1 MGVVLGAMMASAVS
15 TIVITAKLRK
25 EIMDYVDKVCD
36 LNIEQ
41 VNKVKELS
49 IKTVEELVNLISN
62 KHE

>member
-49 IKTVEELVNLISN
+49 IKTVEELVNLINN

>member
-49 IKTVEELVNLISN
+49 IKTVEELVNLINN
-62 KHE
+62 KH

>member
-1 MGVVLGAMMASAVS
+1 MGVVLGASAVS

-49 IKTVEELVNLISN
+49 IKTVEELVNLINN

>member
-49 IKTVEELVNLISN
+49 IKTVEERVNLINN

>member
-1 MGVVLGAMMASAVS
+1 MCVVLGAMVASAVT

-25 EIMDYVDKVCD
+25 EIIDYVDKVCD

-49 IKTVEELVNLISN
+49 IKTVKELVDLINS

>member
-1 MGVVLGAMMASAVS
+1 MGVVLWAMMASAVS

-49 IKTVEELVNLISN
+49 IKTVEELVNLINN